1 MFQSIVYWLI
11 AAVILVVGVFYY
23 LHTSGKKLSD
33 VLSNVV
39 DFPKL
44 FTDIKQK
51 LGDGFAENSRLFDR
65 LRSELLA
72 ELIKLGDKIDG
83 KADGKFSL
91 ADLEDRIV
99 ERVVGEL
106 KQSLGVLSSD
116 IEKRVTD
123 SISSHISE
131 LHDKIEGEVT
141 KVAEI
146 VTVAPKTNKVKDTA
160 ASVLNK

>member
-1 MFQSIVYWLI
+1 MFQSIFYWLI

-33 VLSNVV
+33 VLSNVI

-51 LGDGFAENSRLFDR
+51 MGAGFAENRTLFDR
-65 LRSELLA
+65 LRDELLA

-99 ERVVGEL
+99 ERVVSEL
-106 KQSLGVLSSD
+106 KGSLDDLPVIIKKQIAD
-116 IEKRVTD
+116 AVAT
-123 SISSHISE
+123 HTNQ
-131 LHDKIEGEVT
+131 LHEKIEAEVA
-141 KVAEI
+141 KVGDI
-146 VTVAPKTNKVKDTA
+146 VLAAPKTAKVKEA
-160 ASVLNK
+160 ASQFIK